1 MRKRKNFERREEYK
15 SSRLVVIAA
24 EGRCTENIYF
34 NSMKNTMCATSVHV
48 EVLERNNDNSSPEHV
63 YDQIMNFKKEYNIA
77 DDDQLW
83 VVIDVDRWDI
93 GTISSIAQQCA
104 SDNKL
109 YFCVSNPCFELWL
122 LLHLEDVSEYS
133 EEDKKK
139 LKENKKLSQY
149 KPTWLKRKLKQI
161 MGSYNECN
169 YDAEVLLE
177 NIDIAIQRAIKLD
190 NNPHDRWP
198 QDIGTRVYLLAQS
211 IMDKTRE

>member
-15 SSRLVVIAA
+15 SSRLVIIAA
-24 EGRCTENIYF
+24 EGRYTENIYF
-34 NSMKNTMCATSVHV
+34 NSMKNTLCATSVHV
-48 EVLERNNDNSSPEHV
+48 EILERHDDNSGPENV
-63 YDQIMNFKKEYNIA
+63 YNQIQDFKKEYNIA

-83 VVIDVDRWDI
+83 IVIDKDRWTDK
-93 GTISSIAQQCA
+93 TLSLVAQYCT
-104 SDNKL
+104 SDDKL

-133 EEDKKK
+133 EDDKIK
-139 LKENKKLSQY
+139 LKENKKPSQY
-149 KPTWLKRKLKQI
+149 KQTWLKSKLKKK
-161 MGSYNECN
+161 MGSYSESK
-169 YDAEVLLE
+169 YDAEGLLE

-211 IMDKTRE
+211 IMNRNIT

>member
-1 MRKRKNFERREEYK
+1 MRKRKDFIRREEYK

-34 NSMKNTMCATSVHV
+34 ISMKNNMCATSVHV
-48 EVLERNNDNSSPEHV
+48 KVLERNDDKSSPENV
-63 YDQIMNFKKEYNIA
+63 YNQIQGFKKEYDIA

-83 VVIDVDRWDI
+83 VVIDKDKWNDK
-93 GTISSIAQQCA
+93 TLSLIAQLCTA
-104 SDNKL
+104 DDKL

-139 LKENKKLSQY
+139 LKENKKPSRY
-149 KPTWLKRKLKQI
+149 KPTWLKGKLKQI

-169 YDAEVLLE
+169 YDAEVLLK
-177 NIDIAIQRAIKLD
+177 NIDIAIQRAKELD
-190 NNPHDRWP
+190 INPHDRWP

-211 IMDKTRE
+211 IMDKTSE